1 MATVDKEAEVT
12 ELKEIMAGAKSLF
25 LADYTGIDVAA
36 VAELRNKLRESQ
48 VHYRVIKN
56 RLAIRAAEEA
66 GLGGLKEH
74 LTGPTAIAYST
85 EDPIVPAKIL
95 QDFADD
101 GGKMIIKTGYM
112 DGNILGT
119 DEVKALAKLPS
130 REELLG
136 KVVAGVQSPL
146 YGLHSVLNGLLR
158 GLVGV
163 LSAIETQKVEGG
175 ESV

>member
-12 ELKEIMAGAKSLF
+12 ELKEIMAEAKSLF

-36 VAELRNKLRESQ
+36 VTDLRNKLRESQ
-48 VHYRVIKN
+48 VQYRVIKN
-56 RLAIRAAEEA
+56 RLAIRAAEEV
-66 GLGGLKEH
+66 GLGDLREH

-85 EDPIVPAKIL
+85 EDPTVPAKIL

-112 DGNILGT
+112 DGNILGA

-158 GLVGV
+158 GLVGA
-163 LSAIETQKVEGG
+163 LSAIETQKAEDG